1 MLQRLAG
8 ASASGAQKDPDTPQ
22 AQQQNALREHGQLL
36 GFREEEAEEGGD
48 KGCRGSPVLFTL
60 PPIPGSHLG
69 QCHEKQQLI
78 WRHSRRRHHRPEPG
92 QILEV

>member
-22 AQQQNALREHGQLL
+22 AKQQNALQEDGQLL

-69 QCHEKQQLI
+69 RCMKNC
-78 WRHSRRRHHRPEPG
+78 S
-92 QILEV
+92 